1 MIDIIKLPFKIQRL
15 TTPVTNFVIIGD
27 LIREAIA
34 HEAVL
39 KIFETCYIPVRSFG
53 LEQSL
58 HDRKVTMDKQSSILA
73 FTSITEP

>member
-53 LEQSL
+53 LEQY
-58 HDRKVTMDKQSSILA
+58 SSSSSKLA
-73 FTSITEP
+73 KCYKRIIA